1 MNESL
6 PQENSCTVRGGNC
19 RDDLLSDVENR
30 LHRWLAPKEW
40 SDGYA
45 FLLTPPSPK
54 PIAYQCHAELHVRI
68 DWILLGSVWGTTV
81 FLFAY
86 LYRAFRLRS
95 DVESLDQL
103 LARSKLLTSVLIA
116 LCFPVFPVAIAV
128 PYVLLEG
135 EHLWEATLL
144 FEIAIFVGLFILSY
158 FVLSVTQ
165 LLSRRGSPYQTV
177 WRVQP

>member
-6 PQENSCTVRGGNC
+6 PEENSSTVRGGNR
-19 RDDLLSDVENR
+19 RDDMLSD
-30 LHRWLAPKEW
+30 
-40 SDGYA
+40 
-45 FLLTPPSPK
+45 
-54 PIAYQCHAELHVRI
+54 Q
-68 DWILLGSVWGTTV
+68 
-81 FLFAY
+81 
-86 LYRAFRLRS
+86 
-95 DVESLDQL
+95 ESLDQL

-135 EHLWEATLL
+135 GHLWEAALL
-144 FEIAIFVGLFILSY
+144 FETAIFVGLFILSY

-165 LLSRRGSPYQTV
+165 LLSRRGPPYQTG